1 MVPSTEIMDFEFYNP
16 VRIAF
21 GRDQVK
27 KIDKFVPKDAKVL
40 ITYGGGSAKR
50 SGTFDRVVEALA
62 EREWGE
68 FGGIPANPVFEYLMD
83 AVEKI
88 KTEAYTF
95 LIAVGGGSVIDGT
108 KFIAAA
114 SLFEGDPIDIFASGV
129 GKGLPVEKAMP
140 FGTVLTIP
148 ATSSEMNPI
157 TVVSFEE
164 LQAKVSIKNENLFP
178 EFSILE
184 PELTYT
190 LPKRQL
196 ANGLSDSFVH
206 VMENYLTY
214 PVGAKLQDRWSEGIL
229 HTFIEIGQEVLV
241 DEEIDYNTRANFM
254 WTVTNGFNGF
264 TASGVPGDW
273 SSHALGYEITA
284 LNGTDHARTLSVILP
299 ATMKVRKKEKWD
311 KLLQYAERVWG
322 ATEGDDE
329 ARIDFGIHKTEEF
342 FRSLEMPT
350 RFSEIGIEETD
361 IDYMVE
367 QLEVHKRDR
376 LSERADQ
383 TLDISRK
390 IYEMAL

>member
-1 MVPSTEIMDFEFYNP
+1 MSAEIMDFEFYNP

-21 GRDQVK
+21 GKDQIK
-27 KIDKFVPKDAKVL
+27 KIDAFVPAGAKVL

-50 SGTFDRVVEALA
+50 SGTFDRVVAALGD
-62 EREWGE
+62 REWGE
-68 FGGIPANPVFEYLMD
+68 FGGIPANPIYEYLLE
-83 AVEKI
+83 AVERV
-88 KTEAYTF
+88 KTEGYTF
-95 LIAVGGGSVIDGT
+95 IIAVGGGSVIDGT

-114 SLFEGDPIDIFASGV
+114 SVFEGDPIDIFASGV

-157 TVVSFEE
+157 TVVSFQE

-178 EFSILE
+178 AFSILE

-214 PVGAKLQDRWSEGIL
+214 PVGARLQDRWSEGIL
-229 HTFIEIGQEVLV
+229 HTFIEIGQDVMS
-241 DEEIDYNTRANFM
+241 DEKLDYNTRANFM

-264 TASGVPGDW
+264 TSSGVPGDW

-311 KLLQYAERVWG
+311 KLLQYAERIWG
-322 ATEGDDE
+322 ATEGDE
-329 ARIDFGIHKTEEF
+329 EERIDFGIRKTEDF
-342 FRSLEMPT
+342 FQSLDMPI
-350 RFSEIGIEETD
+350 RFSEIGVAETD
-361 IDYMVE
+361 IAYMVE
-367 QLEVHKRDR
+367 QLKAHKRDR
-376 LSERADQ
+376 LSERLDQ
-383 TLDISRK
+383 TLDISME
-390 IYEMAL
+390 IYKTAL

>member
-1 MVPSTEIMDFEFYNP
+1 MSAEIMDFEFYNP

-21 GRDQVK
+21 GHDQIK
-27 KIDKFVPKDAKVL
+27 KIDAFVPEDAKVL

-50 SGTFDRVVEALA
+50 SGTFDRVVTALA
-62 EREWGE
+62 GREWGE
-68 FGGIPANPVFEYLMD
+68 FGGIPANPVYEYLLG
-83 AVEKI
+83 AVDKI
-88 KTEAYTF
+88 KTEGYTF

-114 SLFEGDPIDIFASGV
+114 SVFEGDPIDIFASGV
-129 GKGLPVEKAMP
+129 GRGLPVEKALP

-157 TVVSFEE
+157 TVVSFQG
-164 LQAKVSIKNENLFP
+164 LQAKVSIKNEHLFP
-178 EFSILE
+178 AFSILE

-214 PVGAKLQDRWSEGIL
+214 PVGARLQDRWSEGIL
-229 HTFIEIGQEVLV
+229 QTFIEIGQDVMMDDDL
-241 DEEIDYNTRANFM
+241 DYNTRANFM

-264 TASGVPGDW
+264 ASSGVPGDW

-299 ATMKVRKKEKWD
+299 ATMKVRKIEKWD

-322 ATEGDDE
+322 ATEGDE
-329 ARIDFGIHKTEEF
+329 EERIDFGIRMTEEF
-342 FRSLEMPT
+342 FQSLDMPT
-350 RFSEIGIEETD
+350 RFSEIGVAETD

-367 QLEVHKRDR
+367 QLKIHKRDR
-376 LSERADQ
+376 LSERLDQ

-390 IYEMAL
+390 IYETAL